1 LATHRVC
8 RIIAAMSKLNV
19 EALATRLDVQAIVLQ
34 EMARVLK
41 PEHAASVANAVRL
54 TSVLHQGAR

>member
-1 LATHRVC
+1 
-8 RIIAAMSKLNV
+8 MSKLNV